1 VARIERIDGELLGS
15 DGCPAPFD
23 RSLMTP
29 YALRHSYAA
38 VPVDVLKE
46 LMDHVSVGTTM
57 GYYREDPL
65 VPLGRWDDLATVN
78 A

>member
-1 VARIERIDGELLGS
+1 
-15 DGCPAPFD
+15 
-23 RSLMTP
+23 MTP
-29 YALRHSYAA
+29 YALRHSYALRHADAA

-46 LMDHVSVGTTM
+46 LMDHVSVRTTM